1 MQVINGVLSSE
12 EGQNQAQEQIAQESI
27 SKPPVNILFN
37 PALVAKKNVWEI
49 DIASLLE
56 KLLTIL
62 NATGN
67 KDLRICG
74 VAALSSAIILRL
86 KVESIFALQKL
97 AMQHKSVTDTSV
109 LDNLEVLEMPYRY
122 EATYPVSLEDLL
134 GVLENMLEQI
144 VNPKHKKELEIE
156 PVESSEL
163 DKYLVTFEQLLE
175 KYKDMILEKVK
186 KAKTIIFSRF
196 INGMEPIE
204 VARYFVAM
212 LYLAMYSKVDLEQ
225 IEDDIKIVFKAL

>member
-1 MQVINGVLSSE
+1 MITFALSTE
-12 EGQNQAQEQIAQESI
+12 ESQEQVTQESI

-37 PALVAKKNVWEI
+37 PALVAKKNIWEI
-49 DIASLLE
+49 DIAALLE
-56 KLLTIL
+56 KLLAIL
-62 NATGN
+62 STTGN

-86 KVESIFALQKL
+86 KVESIFALEKI
-97 AMQHKSVTDTSV
+97 AMQRKSITDTSI
-109 LDNLEVLEMPYRY
+109 LENLEVLEMPYRY

-144 VNPKHKKELEIE
+144 ANPKHKQLEIE
-156 PVESSEL
+156 PIESSEL

-175 KYKDMILEKVK
+175 KYKDTLLEKVK
-186 KAKTIIFSRF
+186 KAKTIMFGRF
-196 INGMEPIE
+196 IKGMEPIE

-225 IEDDIKIVFKAL
+225 IEDDIKIVLKAL

>member
-1 MQVINGVLSSE
+1 MSTE
-12 EGQNQAQEQIAQESI
+12 ESQEQVAQESI

-37 PALVAKKNVWEI
+37 PVLVTKKNVWDI

-56 KLLTIL
+56 RLLSIL
-62 NATGN
+62 NTTGN

-86 KVESIFALQKL
+86 KVESIFALEKI
-97 AMQHKSVTDTSV
+97 AMQRKSVTDAS
-109 LDNLEVLEMPYRY
+109 LLENLEVLEMPYRY

-144 VNPKHKKELEIE
+144 ANPTHKKELEIE
-156 PVESSEL
+156 PIESTEL
-163 DKYLVTFEQLLE
+163 DKYLATFEQLLE
-175 KYKDMILEKVK
+175 KYKDMLLEKVMK
-186 KAKTIIFSRF
+186 TKTIMFGRF
-196 INGMEPIE
+196 IKDMEPIE

-212 LYLAMYSKVDLEQ
+212 LYLAMYSKVDVEQ
-225 IEDDIKIVFKAL
+225 VEDDIKIVLKTL

>member
-1 MQVINGVLSSE
+1 MINGVLSSE
-12 EGQNQAQEQIAQESI
+12 EGQNQTQEQVAQESI

-175 KYKDMILEKVK
+175 KYKDMLLEKVK
-186 KAKTIIFSRF
+186 KVKTIIFSRF

-225 IEDDIKIVFKAL
+225 IEDDVKIVFKTL

>member
-1 MQVINGVLSSE
+1 MINAALSTE
-12 EGQNQAQEQIAQESI
+12 EDQEHVAQESI

-37 PALVAKKNVWEI
+37 PALVTKKNVWDV
-49 DIASLLE
+49 DIVALLE
-56 KLLTIL
+56 KLLVIL
-62 NATGN
+62 NTTGN

-86 KVESIFALQKL
+86 KVESIFALEKI
-97 AMQHKSVTDTSV
+97 AMQRKSVTDTS
-109 LDNLEVLEMPYRY
+109 LLENLEVLEMPYRY

-134 GVLENMLEQI
+134 GVLESMLERI
-144 VNPKHKKELEIE
+144 ANPKHKELEIE

-175 KYKDMILEKVK
+175 KYKDVLLEKVK
-186 KAKTIIFSRF
+186 KTKTIMFGRF
-196 INGMEPIE
+196 IKGMKPIE

-212 LYLAMYSKVDLEQ
+212 LYLAMYSKVDIEQ
-225 IEDDIKIVFKAL
+225 VEEDVKIVLKTL

>member
-1 MQVINGVLSSE
+1 MINYVLSSE
-12 EGQNQAQEQIAQESI
+12 ESQNQTQEQVAQESI

-109 LDNLEVLEMPYRY
+109 VDNLEVLEMPYRY

-156 PVESSEL
+156 PLESSEL

-175 KYKDMILEKVK
+175 KYKDMLLEKVK
-186 KAKTIIFSRF
+186 KVKTIIFSRF
-196 INGMEPIE
+196 IKGMEPIE

-225 IEDDIKIVFKAL
+225 IEDDVKIVFKAL

>member
-1 MQVINGVLSSE
+1 MINAALSTE
-12 EGQNQAQEQIAQESI
+12 ESHEHVAPESI

-37 PALVAKKNVWEI
+37 PALVIKKNVWDV
-49 DIASLLE
+49 DIAALLE
-56 KLLTIL
+56 KLLAIL
-62 NATGN
+62 NTTGN

-86 KVESIFALQKL
+86 KVESIFALEKI
-97 AMQHKSVTDTSV
+97 AMQRKSVTDTS
-109 LDNLEVLEMPYRY
+109 LLENLEVLEMPYRY

-134 GVLENMLEQI
+134 GVLESMLEQI
-144 VNPKHKKELEIE
+144 ANPKHKELEIE

-175 KYKDMILEKVK
+175 KYKDVLLEKVK
-186 KAKTIIFSRF
+186 KAKTIMFSRF
-196 INGMEPIE
+196 IKGMEPIE

-212 LYLAMYSKVDLEQ
+212 LYLAMYSKVGIEQ
-225 IEDDIKIVFKAL
+225 IEEDIKIVLKAL